1 MIALRHAIL
10 MKADLLVSLHAHGLF
25 SGRASSC
32 FLKQSLWDFLI
43 YVIYVILAIPYLRAR
58 TKETSS
64 LPNDSMRPL
73 FKQLETF
80 SGIPTVYFSCKYF
93 P

>member
-1 MIALRHAIL
+1 MSGKFFPIKDLRARALQTLQA
-10 MKADLLVSLHAHGLF
+10 
-25 SGRASSC
+25 
-32 FLKQSLWDFLI
+32 
-43 YVIYVILAIPYLRAR
+43 VILAIPYLRAR

-80 SGIPTVYFSCKYF
+80 SGIPTVYFNCKYF